1 MSPKYDNW
9 IDKRTLIGNKDTLC
23 KIDYFS
29 YEGDEVK
36 LQNDI
41 FCLYFSDIQIGCN
54 ISFWING

>member
-1 MSPKYDNW
+1 MRPKYDNW

-41 FCLYFSDIQIGCN
+41 FSP
-54 ISFWING
+54 